1 MDAEEKDEAEN
12 QINHECPRRTMESDS
27 TRPRGSTHLRRRR
40 SSTRSTRNDKSQE
53 GRPRTR
59 LSTNG
64 RFDRSNH
71 ARYRP
76 DPLAREALA
85 ENFSAW
91 VDAVEQCLLEADRH
105 LPKQSDRRELAGF
118 VLTAMGGA

>member
-1 MDAEEKDEAEN
+1 LDHVGQRICAA
-12 QINHECPRRTMESDS
+12 
-27 TRPRGSTHLRRRR
+27 RR

-105 LPKQSDRRELAGF
+105 LKQISWPHGPARSVTSLRRPGP
-118 VLTAMGGA
+118 